1 MAIFNSYVSLPE
13 GKYQHDKPFLDPMFR
28 PDKFWKYLK
37 RSQQKVRQHWKRSED
52 WRQWLILVGG
62 IPTPLKNDGVR
73 QMGLLFP
80 IYGKSSKPCSKPPT
94 SYTPW
99 STMNNPQGIV
109 RWVSHINGPWIGGCP
124 IATFDDQVGRK
135 VVVWYAR
142 NTATLGKTARFR
154 TTWLIMGPWGP
165 WWATGGQKNWW
176 KSLRS
181 LTQPL
186 SLHVTWQL
194 GWLQDN

>member
-1 MAIFNSYVSLPE
+1 MSV
-13 GKYQHDKPFLDPMFR
+13 YQRVNINMTNH
-28 PDKFWKYLK
+28 FWIPCSDQTSSENIWRD
-37 RSQQKVRQHWKRSED
+37 RSKKWGSTGKRSED